1 MSRRAGATGLHAGIK
16 AVDTPRRAHSLS
28 HCLSPVASLLL
39 FVFPLSLL
47 QLKLLFSNLVSSIL
61 REFLDQ
67 NQSDLLQEVEE
78 SPIYKWV
85 SFRRNFVGSFYHILV

>member
-1 MSRRAGATGLHAGIK
+1 MQELKRAGATGLHA
-16 AVDTPRRAHSLS
+16 LS
-28 HCLSPVASLLL
+28 HCLSLVASLLL

-78 SPIYKWV
+78 SPVYKWV
-85 SFRRNFVGSFYHILV
+85 SFRRNFVGSFCHILV